1 MTRAFVAVR
10 PPDTVLDEIDM
21 LSTTLE
27 LGDARRTT
35 RDQWHVTLQFLGNRA
50 DIDAVTDALQGLR
63 VPAGR
68 AQLGGLGAFPS
79 AKRAR
84 VVWLGLVEGGEM
96 FGALAH
102 EIGER
107 LTPLGHAPEE
117 RAYHAHLTIAR
128 LKTPADV
135 RPTLE
140 ADAGG
145 VGEAWPVDEVT
156 VYESQLRRTGA
167 EYLPRAAVAL
177 GSQG

>member
-1 MTRAFVAVR
+1 VTRAFVAVR
-10 PPDTVLDEIDM
+10 PPDNVLDEVA
-21 LSTTLE
+21 TLAASLD
-27 LGDARRTT
+27 LGDARRTA
-35 RDQWHVTLQFLGNRA
+35 REQWHLTLQFLGNRA
-50 DIDAVTDALQGLR
+50 DIDAVAGALRGLD
-63 VPAGR
+63 VPAGMAR
-68 AQLGGLGAFPS
+68 LGGLGAFPS

-84 VVWLGLVEGGEM
+84 VVWLGLVEGDEL
-96 FGALAH
+96 FAVLAR

-107 LTPLGHAPEE
+107 LTPLGHVPEE
-117 RAYHAHLTIAR
+117 RAYHAHLTLAR

-177 GSQG
+177 GSPG